1 MALVALVFSNPSRT
15 VRIYAVREYFQNFNT
30 INAIMPLNRQWSLSG
45 SIYAQFKENLRTI
58 QGVFTHNS
66 ISGVRRYEGTG
77 VREYLKPRKA
87 PS

>member
-45 SIYAQFKENLRTI
+45 SIYA
-58 QGVFTHNS
+58 
-66 ISGVRRYEGTG
+66 
-77 VREYLKPRKA
+77 
-87 PS
+87 